1 MQPVVSFAAPSKYS
15 WRDVVNRVAN
25 EIGYGRV
32 EARTRT
38 MEALIERGAQPSS
51 PNARTSPAQEGPS
64 RIHGQVKWFDFA
76 KGYGF
81 IAPSD
86 GGADILL
93 HQICVRQS
101 GFKLVK
107 EGAAVVC
114 ETVRGPRGLQAC
126 RLVSLDNSTAHPMAS
141 PSAREQYPVSEP
153 RGRWHEGSVK
163 WFNRAKGYGF
173 RALSNCARAR
183 KYASGSARGQK
194 ANWRR
199 RWS

>member
-1 MQPVVSFAAPSKYS
+1 M
-15 WRDVVNRVAN
+15 
-25 EIGYGRV
+25 
-32 EARTRT
+32 
-38 MEALIERGAQPSS
+38 ERGAQPSS

-173 RALSNCARAR
+173 LSRGPGTPDIFVHMETLR
-183 KYASGSARGQK
+183 RSGIVELREGEKIRFRIGEGPKGELAAEVEMK
-194 ANWRR
+194 D
-199 RWS
+199 